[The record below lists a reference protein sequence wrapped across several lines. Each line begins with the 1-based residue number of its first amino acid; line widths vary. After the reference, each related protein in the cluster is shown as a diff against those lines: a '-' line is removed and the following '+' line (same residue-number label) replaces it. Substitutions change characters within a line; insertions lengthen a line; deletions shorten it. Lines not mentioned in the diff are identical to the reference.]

1 MSTTL
6 LPPGANSALSS
17 SAGSVLVF
25 HDDDAALDVNLT
37 AFLLDETGRV
47 LGDAGLV
54 YYNQPVGPAGEAA
67 WIAPS
72 AEGGI
77 RSHRLDFDL
86 GKLGA
91 GLAKI
96 AVSLTEDAGPG
107 FAAVRNL
114 RAEIRTGDTAV
125 GLSPGAFTNEKGI
138 VVAELYLN
146 KGAAK
151 VRSVW
156 RGFEAGL
163 DGLCRNFG
171 VEVAEETATSSP
183 VPPPT
188 PAPAVFTPNFQKVT
202 GAVNLSKNSAPVI
215 IEKTREITATISWK
229 SGTDYD
235 VYALVL
241 LNDGRQIDV
250 ATFGADGVL
259 PLTSFDNGAVEHMGD
274 VGRGGEGDKE
284 EVLKIRLNDRILAV
298 VPVAY
303 SARSNGTGSFF
314 KYKVTMAIDNNQGT
328 KVTIPAENANQD
340 NKIYTCVPGMIL
352 NEPGGAVIVPLE
364 YYSSPKSERR
374 PKVYKREKGNVQVVM
389 DDGPINN
396 YK

>member
-1 MSTTL
+1 MSTAL
-6 LPPGANSALSS
+6 LPPGANSPLSS
-17 SAGSVLVF
+17 PAGSVYVF
-25 HDDDAALDVNLT
+25 HDDDSALDINLT
-37 AFLLDETGRV
+37 AFLLDEAGRV

-54 YYNQPVGPAGEAA
+54 YYNQPSGPAEEAT
-67 WIAPS
+67 WSEPTR
-72 AEGGI
+72 EGGI
-77 RSHRLDFDL
+77 RTHRLDFNLD
-86 GKLGA
+86 KLGA

-96 AVSLTEDAGPG
+96 AVTLTEDGGPG
-107 FAAVRNL
+107 FAAVKNL
-114 RAEIRTGDTAV
+114 RAEIRAGDEAV
-125 GLSPGAFTNEKGI
+125 GLAPGAFTNEKGI

-146 KGAAK
+146 KGEAK

-156 RGFEAGL
+156 KGFDSGL
-163 DGLCRNFG
+163 SGLCRNFG
-171 VEVAEETATSSP
+171 VEVAEEPAAAT
-183 VPPPT
+183 PPA
-188 PAPAVFTPNFQKVT
+188 APPPNFQKVT
-202 GAVNLSKNSAPVI
+202 GVVNLSKDSAPVI

-284 EVLKIRLNDRILAV
+284 EILKIRLSERILAV

-303 SARSNGTGSFF
+303 SAQSNGTGSFF

-328 KVTIPAENANQD
+328 KVIVPAENANQD

-364 YYSSPKSERR
+364 YYSRPKSERR
-374 PKVYKREKGNVQVVM
+374 PKVYKREKGVVQVVM

>member
-1 MSTTL
+1 MSTTM

-17 SAGSVLVF
+17 PTGSVFVF
-25 HDDDAALDVNLT
+25 HDDDSALDVNLT
-37 AFLLDETGRV
+37 AFLLDEAGRV

-54 YYNQPVGPAGEAA
+54 YYNQPTGPAGEAG

-72 AEGGI
+72 SEGGK

-86 GKLGA
+86 GKLGT

-96 AVSLTEDAGPG
+96 AVTLTEDAGPG
-107 FAAVRNL
+107 FASVRNL
-114 RAEIRTGDTAV
+114 SAEIRTGGETI
-125 GLSPGAFTNEKGI
+125 GLAPGAFTSEKGI

-156 RGFEAGL
+156 KGFDSGL
-163 DGLCRNFG
+163 SGLCRNFG
-171 VEVAEETATSSP
+171 VEVAEEAAAP
-183 VPPPT
+183 VTPPT
-188 PAPAVFTPNFQKVT
+188 PQPPPAISPPNFQKVT
-202 GAVNLSKNSAPVI
+202 GVVNLSKNSAPVI

-241 LNDGRQIDV
+241 LDDGRQIDV
-250 ATFGADGVL
+250 ATFGADGIL

-274 VGRGGEGDKE
+274 VGRGGGEDKE
-284 EVLKIRLNDRILAV
+284 EVVKIRLNERILAV

-303 SARSNGTGSFF
+303 SARSNGTGSFY
-314 KYKVTMAIDNNQGT
+314 KYRVTMAIDNNQGT
-328 KVTIPAENANQD
+328 KVIIPAENANQD

-374 PKVYKREKGNVQVVM
+374 PKVYKKEKGNVQVVM